1 MDRVIEELWT
11 FAAETADLEKAG
23 YLLVW
28 DEETHMPSGG
38 LDERMHQHA
47 AVERAVQERWAS
59 DALARLLERA
69 APMAERLDPESD
81 EATLVRVMRR
91 DSDKARR
98 VPEGL
103 RLEIAAC
110 QTRSFGLW
118 QKARA
123 ERDFGILLG
132 EFERVVDLRRAY
144 AASFDGLADPYDA
157 LLDDYEPDVTSAEVD
172 AVFAQLKPALGEVLA
187 NLRDASDAPT
197 AAGGDTD
204 VLSGRFDPERQRR
217 FVLWLLSHWGFDPES
232 WRLDQ
237 SVHPSQLSLAASD
250 VRVTGRFDGDGLR
263 GIFGVL
269 HEFGHGL
276 YRRQVAS
283 SLSRSPLREP
293 PSSALDESQ
302 SRLWENVVGRRMS
315 TWTFAYPRL
324 QEEFPDQ
331 LRAVP
336 LERFYRAMNTVR
348 PTAVRT
354 VADEVTYGLHI
365 ILRYQ
370 LERDLLAGSVAPR
383 DLPDAFAASMRELLG
398 VEPRDLTEGV
408 LQDPHWFDLG
418 FGYFPT
424 ITLGDVVALQ
434 IWERAE
440 SELGNLDECFER
452 GEFRVLVDWLARE
465 LHVHGR
471 KFSTPE
477 TLRRAAGGPLDAAPY
492 VHYLRTKYGVDTPLS
507 STEVRA

>member
-1 MDRVIEELWT
+1 MDRVIEELRT

-28 DEETHMPSGG
+28 DEETHMPAGG
-38 LDERMHQHA
+38 GEERTHQHA
-47 AVERAVQERWAS
+47 AVERAVQDRWAS
-59 DALARLLERA
+59 DELARLLERA
-69 APMAERLDPESD
+69 APLVDRLDPESD
-81 EATLVRVMRR
+81 EATLIRVLRR

-98 VPEGL
+98 VPEGI

-110 QTRSFGLW
+110 QARSFGLW

-123 ERDFGILLG
+123 ERDFGVLVG

-144 AASFDGLADPYDA
+144 AEAFGALTDPYDA
-157 LLDDYEPDVTSAEVD
+157 LLDDYEPDMTAAEVD
-172 AVFAQLKPALGEVLA
+172 AVFAQVKPALGEVLA
-187 NLRDASDAPT
+187 NLRDAADD
-197 AAGGDTD
+197 GTD
-204 VLSGRFDPERQRR
+204 VLRGQFDPDRQRR
-217 FVLWLLSHWGFDPES
+217 FTLWLLGHWGFDEDS
-232 WRLDQ
+232 WRLDR

-276 YRRQVAS
+276 YRRQVAG

-315 TWTFAYPRL
+315 TWRYAYPRL
-324 QEEFPDQ
+324 REEFPEQ
-331 LRAVP
+331 LRSVP
-336 LERFYRAMNTVR
+336 LERFYRAMNSVR

-370 LERDLLAGSVAPR
+370 LERELLAGTVAPR
-383 DLPDAFAASMRELLG
+383 DLPDAFAAAMRDTLG
-398 VEPRDLTEGV
+398 VEPRDITEGV

-440 SELGNLDECFER
+440 AELGDLDERFER
-452 GEFRVLVDWLARE
+452 GEFHDLVEWLARE
-465 LHVHGR
+465 VHRHGR
-471 KFSTPE
+471 KFSAPE
-477 TLRRAAGGPLDAAPY
+477 TLRRAAGGPLDAGPY
-492 VHYLRTKYGVDTPLS
+492 VTYLRNKYGVDES
-507 STEVRA
+507 